1 LSQIFYLSKKELN
14 SKEILD
20 NFIYPNKDVNYYISD
35 DFSPEFYID
44 LAKKGFI
51 TVSDFLDDGNQYLF
65 PEIQFEY
72 AVLHFDNL
80 HISKKVQKLL
90 KNDDEYYFSIN
101 KCFDDVLSFINSYH
115 DNSWLRGKY
124 LDLLNDLKNYD
135 SDEFELLSVELRS
148 KKDDLLIAGEIG
160 YIISKTY
167 TSLSGFTNKKY
178 NNYGKLQMVL
188 LAKYLEQNSFEF
200 WNMGHPYM
208 QYKLD
213 LGAKILSRKS
223 FLKIWLKNQKK

>member
-14 SKEILD
+14 SKEILN

-148 KKDDLLIAGEIG
+148 KKDDMLIAGEIG

>member
-14 SKEILD
+14 SKEILN

-223 FLKIWLKNQKK
+223 FLEIWLKNQKK